1 MYLDFSPLKAELNKN
16 TPLENK
22 KGVACCPIKKEK
34 IWFVNY
40 VYLYLFSQGLHR
52 ELLILFLSQKD

>member
-22 KGVACCPIKKEK
+22 KGATCCPIKKEK
-34 IWFVNY
+34 I
-40 VYLYLFSQGLHR
+40 
-52 ELLILFLSQKD
+52 